1 MQAKALKK
9 YSKSSRDILYRLKK
23 NPHHQKNQTLINFH
37 VKFFGHLRTKFSLK
51 QFHLLIKKYDANVN
65 TNELDKLFQTLD

>member
-23 NPHHQKNQTLINFH
+23 ILITKKSNFNQLSCE
-37 VKFFGHLRTKFSLK
+37 VFGHLRTKFSLK

>member
-1 MQAKALKK
+1 MEANALKK

-23 NPHHQKNQTLINFH
+23 ILITKKSNFNQLSCE
-37 VKFFGHLRTKFSLK
+37 VFGHLRTKFSLK